1 MNLRENY
8 YDTALP
14 AEEGDPMSFISI
26 FNDVLGPVMR
36 GPSSSHTA
44 GGYRIARLVRDL
56 LGGEPVAVRC
66 TFDPSGSYAPTYK
79 ALAVDLAMAT
89 GFLARP
95 LEDER
100 FNQSLLD
107 ARNLGIDIRFDIA
120 PLEKADHPNAVK
132 IEAVGRNLASVA
144 VRAKSVGGGIVEITE
159 VQEWTVSV
167 TGKSFEYL
175 FEIDAAARPGLEEFI
190 AAHRTLIRDRAEA
203 SRDGRILIHLQTSD
217 EIPEER
223 LASVRVDRA
232 GLRLYRSRPLF
243 FVQRGEPLF
252 LSGRD
257 MLALAERDASSLGE
271 IGLRSEARLLGLS
284 REKTLL
290 EMARLFGIMK
300 TSVDM
305 GLSDANSRMLLMPP
319 FAGGVL
325 EAEKRGQLA
334 VGGIHARAAA
344 RAMAAMHMCN
354 SQGIVC
360 AAPTGGSAGV
370 LPGVL
375 TTLAEERDLAPERVS
390 LALFAASAV
399 GLIAARRCGFAAE
412 TAGCQVEI
420 GVAGAMAAAAVVEI
434 AGGSARQ
441 ACDAAA
447 IALQNA
453 MGSVCDPVHGACEI
467 PCHTRNAVAASSA
480 MVCADLVMGG
490 YPNPIP
496 LDETLD
502 AVADVGRMMPIELRC
517 TARGGLAVAPS
528 ALAMKP
534 RR

>member
-1 MNLRENY
+1 
-8 YDTALP
+8 
-14 AEEGDPMSFISI
+14 MSFISI

-44 GGYRIARLVRDL
+44 GGYRIARLVRDM
-56 LGGEPVAVRC
+56 LGEEPVSVRC
-66 TFDPSGSYAPTYK
+66 TFDPAGSYAPTYK
-79 ALAVDLAMAT
+79 ALAVDLAMAA
-89 GFLARP
+89 GFMGWP

-100 FNQSLLD
+100 FSRSLLE
-107 ARNLGIDIRFDIA
+107 AERLGLDIRFDIA
-120 PLEKADHPNAVK
+120 PLEKADHPNAVN
-132 IEAVGRNLASVA
+132 IEAAGRRQPPV
-144 VRAKSVGGGIVEITE
+144 VVWAKSVGGGIVEITG
-159 VQEWTVSV
+159 VQEWPVSV
-167 TGKSFEYL
+167 TGKSHEYL
-175 FEIDAAARPGLEEFI
+175 FEADAAARPALEEF
-190 AAHRTLIRDRAEA
+190 AATLRPLIRDRAEA
-203 SRDGRILIHLQTSD
+203 SRNGRILIHLQTSD

-223 LASVRVDRA
+223 LESFRRGLA
-232 GLRLYRSRPLF
+232 GLRVYRSHPLF
-243 FVQRGEPLF
+243 FVQRGEALF
-252 LSGRD
+252 LSGSE
-257 MLALAERDASSLGE
+257 MLDLAEKDASSLGE
-271 IGLRSEARLLGLS
+271 IGLCYESRLLSLS
-284 REKTLL
+284 REEALQ
-290 EMARLFGIMK
+290 EMGRLFGIMK
-300 TSVDM
+300 TSVEL
-305 GLSDANSRMLLMPP
+305 GLSDANSRMLLLPP

-325 EAEKRGQLA
+325 EAEKGGRLA

-375 TTLAEERDLAPERVS
+375 TTLAEERALAPDRIS
-390 LALFAASAV
+390 MALFAASAV
-399 GLIAARRCGFAAE
+399 GLIVARRCGFAAE

-447 IALQNA
+447 IALQNS

-467 PCHTRNAVAASSA
+467 PCHTRNAVAASGA
-480 MVCADLVMGG
+480 MVCADLVLGG

-517 TARGGLAVAPS
+517 TARGGIAVAPS

>member
-1 MNLRENY
+1 
-8 YDTALP
+8 
-14 AEEGDPMSFISI
+14 MSFISI

-44 GGYRIARLVRDL
+44 GGYRIARLVRDM
-56 LGGEPVAVRC
+56 LGEDPVSVRC
-66 TFDPSGSYAPTYK
+66 TFDPAGSYAPTYK
-79 ALAVDLAMAT
+79 ALAVDLAMAA
-89 GFLARP
+89 GFMGWP

-100 FNQSLLD
+100 FSRSLLE
-107 ARNLGIDIRFDIA
+107 AERLGMDIRFEIA

-132 IEAVGRNLASVA
+132 VEAAGRQKPPV
-144 VRAKSVGGGIVEITE
+144 VVWAKSVGGGIVEITGVE
-159 VQEWTVSV
+159 EWPVSV
-167 TGKSFEYL
+167 TGKSHEYL
-175 FEIDAAARPGLEEFI
+175 FEAGAAARPALEEF
-190 AAHRTLIRDRAEA
+190 AATLRTLIRDRTEA
-203 SRDGRILIHLQTSD
+203 SRNGRILLHLQTSD

-223 LASVRVDRA
+223 LESFRRGLA
-232 GLRLYRSRPLF
+232 GLRVYRSRPLF
-243 FVQRGEPLF
+243 FVQRGEALF
-252 LSGRD
+252 LSGGEI
-257 MLALAERDASSLGE
+257 LNLAEKDASSLGE
-271 IGLRSEARLLGLS
+271 IGLRYESRLLGLS
-284 REKTLL
+284 REEALQ

-300 TSVDM
+300 TSVEL
-305 GLSDANSRMLLMPP
+305 GLSDANSRMLLLPP
-319 FAGGVL
+319 FAGGVFA
-325 EAEKRGQLA
+325 AEKRGGLA

-375 TTLAEERDLAPERVS
+375 TTLAEERALAPDRIS

-399 GLIAARRCGFAAE
+399 GLIVARRCGFTAE

-420 GVAGAMAAAAVVEI
+420 GVAGAMATAAVVEI

-447 IALQNA
+447 IALQNS

-467 PCHTRNAVAASSA
+467 PCHTRNAVAASGA
-480 MVCADLVMGG
+480 MVCADLVLGG

-496 LDETLD
+496 LDETID

-517 TARGGLAVAPS
+517 TARGGIAVAPS
-528 ALAMKP
+528 ALAMKF

>member
-1 MNLRENY
+1 
-8 YDTALP
+8 
-14 AEEGDPMSFISI
+14 MSFISI

-44 GGYRIARLVRDL
+44 GGYRIARLVREF
-56 LGGEPVAVRC
+56 LGEEPVSVRC

-79 ALAVDLAMAT
+79 ALAVDLAMAA
-89 GFLARP
+89 GFLGRP

-100 FNQSLLD
+100 FTQSLIE
-107 ARNLGIDIRFDIA
+107 AQRLGMDIHFDIA
-120 PLEKADHPNAVK
+120 PLEKADHPNTVK
-132 IEAVGRNLASVA
+132 IEAVGRRHPSIV
-144 VRAKSVGGGIVEITE
+144 VWAKSVGGGIIEITH
-159 VQEWTVSV
+159 VQDWPVSV
-167 TGKSFEYL
+167 TGKSYEYL
-175 FEIDAAARPGLEEFI
+175 FEMDSAAQPPLETFI
-190 AAHRTLIRDRAEA
+190 AGLGTLIRSRADA
-203 SRDGRILIHLQTSD
+203 ARDGRILIHLQMSD
-217 EIPEER
+217 GIPEDR
-223 LASVRVDRA
+223 LEAVLRDLGSP
-232 GLRLYRSRPLF
+232 RLYRSRPLF
-243 FVQRGEPLF
+243 FVQRGEALF

-257 MLALAERDASSLGE
+257 MLALADEDASSLGE
-271 IGLRSEARLLGLS
+271 IGLLSESRLLGLS
-284 REKTLL
+284 REEALQ
-290 EMARLFGIMK
+290 EMNRLFGIMK
-300 TSVDM
+300 TSVEQGM
-305 GLSDANSRMLLMPP
+305 IEANSRMLLLPP
-319 FAGGVL
+319 FAGGVF
-325 EAEKRGQLA
+325 EAEKRGRLA
-334 VGGIHARAAA
+334 VGGIHTRAAA
-344 RAMAAMHMCN
+344 RAMATMHMCN

-375 TTLAEERDLAPERVS
+375 TTLAEEMTLAPERIA

-399 GLIAARRCGFAAE
+399 GLIVARRCGFAAE

-447 IALQNA
+447 IALQNS

-467 PCHTRNAVAASSA
+467 PCHTRNAVAASGA
-480 MVCADLVMGG
+480 MVCADLILGG
-490 YPNPIP
+490 TPNPIP

-502 AVADVGRMMPIELRC
+502 AVAEVGRMMPIELRC
-517 TARGGLAVAPS
+517 TARGGIAVAPS

>member
-1 MNLRENY
+1 
-8 YDTALP
+8 
-14 AEEGDPMSFISI
+14 MSFISI

-44 GGYRIARLVRDL
+44 GGYRIARLVRDM
-56 LGGEPVAVRC
+56 LGEEPVSVRC
-66 TFDPSGSYAPTYK
+66 AFDPSGSYAPTYK
-79 ALAVDLAMAT
+79 ALAVDLAMAA
-89 GFLARP
+89 GFLGWP

-100 FNQSLLD
+100 FGRSLLESG
-107 ARNLGIDIRFDIA
+107 RLGLDIRFDIA
-120 PLEKADHPNAVK
+120 PLEKADHPNTVK
-132 IEAVGRNLASVA
+132 IEAAGRRQPPV
-144 VRAKSVGGGIVEITE
+144 VVWAKSVGGGIVEITD
-159 VQEWTVSV
+159 VQEWPVSM
-167 TGKSFEYL
+167 TGKSYEYL
-175 FEIDAAARPGLEEFI
+175 FEIDAAARPALEDL
-190 AAHRTLIRDRAEA
+190 AAALRPLVRNRAEA
-203 SRDGRILIHLQTSD
+203 SRGGRILIHLQTSD
-217 EIPEER
+217 EIPEDR
-223 LASVRVDRA
+223 LESVRRGRA
-232 GLRLYRSRPLF
+232 GLRIYRTRPLF
-243 FVQRGEPLF
+243 FVQRGEALF
-252 LSGRD
+252 RSGRD
-257 MLALAERDASSLGE
+257 MLALAEREAAGLGE

-284 REKTLL
+284 REEALQ
-290 EMARLFGIMK
+290 EMGRLFGIMK
-300 TSVDM
+300 TSVEM
-305 GLSDANSRMLLMPP
+305 GLNDANSRMLLLPP

-325 EAEKRGQLA
+325 EAEKGGRLA

-375 TTLAEERDLAPERVS
+375 TALAEERALAPDRIS

-399 GLIAARRCGFAAE
+399 GLIVARRCGFAAE

-447 IALQNA
+447 IALQNS

-467 PCHTRNAVAASSA
+467 PCHTRNAVAASGA
-480 MVCADLVMGG
+480 MVCADLVLGG

-517 TARGGLAVAPS
+517 TARGGIAVAPS

>member
-1 MNLRENY
+1 
-8 YDTALP
+8 
-14 AEEGDPMSFISI
+14 MSFISI

-44 GGYRIARLVRDL
+44 GGYRIARIVRDL
-56 LGGEPVAVRC
+56 LGEEPASVRC

-79 ALAVDLAMAT
+79 ALAVDLAIAT
-89 GFLARP
+89 GFLGRP
-95 LEDER
+95 LEDAR
-100 FNQSLLD
+100 FTQSLLD
-107 ARNLGIDIRFDIA
+107 ARDLGMDIRFDIA
-120 PLEKADHPNAVK
+120 PLDKADHPNSVK
-132 IEAVGRNLASVA
+132 IEASGRRPAAVV
-144 VRAKSVGGGIVEITE
+144 VRAKSVGGGIIEITH
-159 VQEWTVSV
+159 VQDWPVSV
-167 TGKSFEYL
+167 TGKSYEYL
-175 FEIDAAARPGLEEFI
+175 LEMDSASLPILEKFI
-190 AAHRTLIRDRAEA
+190 AEHRTLVQDRTDAIRNERV
-203 SRDGRILIHLQTSD
+203 LIHLQASA
-217 EIPEER
+217 EIPEDQ
-223 LASVRVDRA
+223 LDAVRRDLVD
-232 GLRLYRSRPLF
+232 LRIYRSRPLF
-243 FVQRGEPLF
+243 FIRRGEALF

-257 MLALAERDASSLGE
+257 MLALADEDASSLGE
-271 IGLRSEARLLGLS
+271 IGLRYELRLLGLS
-284 REKTLL
+284 REETLR
-290 EMARLFGIMK
+290 EMVRLFGIMK
-300 TSVDM
+300 TSVEQ
-305 GLSDANSRMLLMPP
+305 GLSDANSRMLLLPP
-319 FAGGVL
+319 FAGGVF
-325 EAEKRGQLA
+325 EAEKQGKLA

-344 RAMAAMHMCN
+344 RAMATMHMCN

-375 TTLAEERDLAPERVS
+375 TTLAEEWDLAPDRIAP
-390 LALFAASAV
+390 ALFAASAI
-399 GLIAARRCGFAAE
+399 GLIVARRCGFAAE

-447 IALQNA
+447 IAMQNA

-467 PCHTRNAVAASSA
+467 PCHTRNGVAASSA
-480 MVCADLVMGG
+480 MVCADLILGG

-502 AVADVGRMMPIELRC
+502 AVSDVGRMMPIELRC
-517 TARGGLAVAPS
+517 TARGGIAVAPS